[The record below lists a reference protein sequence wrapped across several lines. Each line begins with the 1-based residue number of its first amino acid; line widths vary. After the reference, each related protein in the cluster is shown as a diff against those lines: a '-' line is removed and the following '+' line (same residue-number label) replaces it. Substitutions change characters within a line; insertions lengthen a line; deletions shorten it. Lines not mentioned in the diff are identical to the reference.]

1 MPNQTRVLL
10 FLLRVFVKP
19 TVLLVLLYLF
29 LLSIG
34 MMGSSFKLLGADSS
48 HGLLQVATANPFV
61 GLLIGILAT
70 SLVQSSSTVSSTVV
84 AIVASGALDVSAA
97 VPIIMGANI
106 GTTVTNTLV
115 SLGHI
120 TQNREFSRA
129 FAAATVHDFFNV
141 FAVIIILPLEIA
153 THFIE
158 RSATYITSLIRE
170 AGGFEFTSPV
180 VAITKPV
187 ITGMRG
193 VFEGISNSVSITAWL
208 LLFLSFGLLF
218 FCLYFLTRTLKS
230 LMLSRLEIFFDR
242 LIGRNV
248 LIAIGLGTAI
258 TVLVQSSSIT
268 TSLIVPMAGAGIVT
282 LRQIFPV
289 TLGANIGTTV
299 TALLATLGATGR
311 PEAALT
317 IALCHLLFNLYG
329 ILFIYPIPAIRRV
342 PLFAAEKIAATAV
355 RSKQIVLFYLLG
367 LFFALPGLCV
377 FLTVKLF

>member
-1 MPNQTRVLL
+1 MKA
-10 FLLRVFVKP
+10 FVKP

-34 MMGSSFKLLGADSS
+34 MMGTSFKLLGADSS
-48 HGLLQVATANPFV
+48 QGMLRVATASPFV

-70 SLVQSSSTVSSTVV
+70 SLVQSSSTVTSMVV

-97 VPIIMGANI
+97 VPIVMGANI

-129 FAAATVHDFFNV
+129 FAAATVHDFFNL

-158 RSATYITSLIRE
+158 HSANYITSLIRE

-180 VAITKPV
+180 VAITKPI
-187 ITGMRG
+187 ITCIRG
-193 VFEGISNSVSITAWL
+193 VFEGITSGEAITAWFL
-208 LLFLSFGLLF
+208 LILSFGLLF

-230 LMLSRLEIFFDR
+230 LMLSRLEIFFDQ

-248 LIAIGLGTAI
+248 LITIGLGAAI

-268 TSLIVPMAGAGIVT
+268 TSLIVPLAGAGIVT
-282 LRQIFPV
+282 LRQVFPV
-289 TLGANIGTTV
+289 TLGANLGTTV

-329 ILFIYPIPAIRRV
+329 ILLIYPIPAIRRV
-342 PLFAAEKIAATAV
+342 PVFAAEKIAEAAV
-355 RSKQIVLFYLLG
+355 RSKPIVLYYLLG
-367 LFFALPGLCV
+367 MFFALPGLCV
-377 FLTVKLF
+377 FLTLKVF